1 MKKMYQIA
9 VVRMD
14 LGFGI
19 MDVLCGPIEGFKM
32 AIRALDAVRAGL
44 MVAGRQPSEIYRHA
58 FLDGK
63 KVYRLLEVTD
73 YTVRKVTVR

>member
-14 LGFGI
+14 LGFGM
-19 MDVLCGPIEGFKM
+19 MDVLSGPIEGFKM
-32 AIRALDAVRAGL
+32 AIRALDAVRGGL
-44 MVAGRQPSEIYRHA
+44 IVAGHQPSEIYRQA

-63 KVYRLLEVTD
+63 KAYRLLKVDD
-73 YTVRKVTVR
+73 YTVRKVTIR